1 MMTILLDVDGVLA
14 DFVAAYLGLLKDTLG
29 IDATP
34 DQVTAWDIGEALGL
48 TREQSSQVKR
58 AIGTSPQLARSL
70 PIYPGAIEGVERL
83 KQLGEIYIVTS
94 PWNSNPT
101 WTHDREEWL
110 YRNFGIPYNR
120 VIHTS
125 AKYLV
130 RGDVFIDDKASAVA
144 KWRDAH
150 PSGLPVLWSNLHNR
164 TELWDGQCTGDWS
177 FLCELV
183 EGLAL

>member
-1 MMTILLDVDGVLA
+1 MIAKEGWTQRYVDAIARG
-14 DFVAAYLGLLKDTLG
+14 
-29 IDATP
+29 
-34 DQVTAWDIGEALGL
+34 
-48 TREQSSQVKR
+48 RKR
-58 AIGTSPQLARSL
+58 AWTLEPMQVSVSSSRGRCRSTR
-70 PIYPGAIEGVERL
+70 AHEGGEE
-83 KQLGEIYIVTS
+83 LGEIYIVTS